1 VRGAAEAAFS
11 AVGFSLYL
19 CGEGF
24 EIARVV
30 IIQVRPHA
38 AMKTVANRN
47 FGISG
52 GGSLTR
58 PVSRRPPI
66 SLHGIVARTEGY
78 TYAAKVWDLSIV
90 QGPFSV
96 APCQNPFD
104 SQLLHHCTFGELKPI
119 GGWREQIMAQ
129 KLSFSPVEGLFYI
142 APIAFA
148 WLVLAITIF
157 ERDIIGNTSLPPSP
171 PLPSPTR
178 RSGINRLTC
187 LIPT

>member
-1 VRGAAEAAFS
+1 MGD
-11 AVGFSLYL
+11 
-19 CGEGF
+19 
-24 EIARVV
+24 
-30 IIQVRPHA
+30 Q
-38 AMKTVANRN
+38 
-47 FGISG
+47 
-52 GGSLTR
+52 LTR
-58 PVSRRPPI
+58 PFRDARRFP
-66 SLHGIVARTEGY
+66 LYTLVARGY
-78 TYAAKVWDLSIV
+78 AYDVGVWDLSIV